1 MRTHAHAHLF
11 MSVLMVKSAL
21 SMQMTFIMQMH
32 ANQTQPSEN
41 QGWEKIYTEIL
52 NERDRVKDK
61 SFGWQEAANRTKRR
75 VEEQGCPR
83 EHKNHRLRL

>member
-1 MRTHAHAHLF
+1 
-11 MSVLMVKSAL
+11 
-21 SMQMTFIMQMH
+21 MQMTFIMQMH

-75 VEEQGCPR
+75 VEEQGVSQRAQKLPFKIIT
-83 EHKNHRLRL
+83 HSFFVVI

>member
-1 MRTHAHAHLF
+1 MVGLLESENRKMKGINASACEGISKIGHARAHAHLF

-52 NERDRVKDK
+52 NERDR
-61 SFGWQEAANRTKRR
+61 
-75 VEEQGCPR
+75 
-83 EHKNHRLRL
+83 